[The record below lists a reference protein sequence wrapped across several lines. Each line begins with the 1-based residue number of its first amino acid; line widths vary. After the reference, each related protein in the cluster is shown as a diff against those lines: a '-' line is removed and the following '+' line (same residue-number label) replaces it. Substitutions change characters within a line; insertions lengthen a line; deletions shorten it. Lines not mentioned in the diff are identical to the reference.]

1 MAAVLDILKDRKDL
15 LTNEVYLLSAV
26 TALQH
31 LIETLLHFIS
41 PYLQDTIA
49 QVCHTGTASS
59 SHYSVIKYLLF
70 TQLCSM
76 LICCNATVELVPK
89 IINFQII

>member
-59 SHYSVIKYLLF
+59 SYFPLSEH
-70 TQLCSM
+70 
-76 LICCNATVELVPK
+76 
-89 IINFQII
+89 